1 MSISIVSMIELKDF
15 MQNNTRNRISIAAFE
30 KNIIKR
36 NILVFLE
43 KLLGITV
50 IDKLYGESIAKNTN
64 DNFWSSAIKVLNIDL
79 EINYQN
85 DAEVP
90 RQGPLIV
97 VCNHPF
103 GIIDGILIGKI
114 ISFYRDDY
122 MFLANSALQKIP
134 EIKDRI
140 IPVDLSTL
148 EKKNSKSS
156 SLSSMRKVH
165 SHLNEGGVL
174 IIFPGGEVSSAQRIW
189 DTPVDPVWSPLPV
202 KLSRTFN
209 CGILPIF
216 IHGSSSLLFQFVT
229 KISFSLRKYFLFREV
244 LKKRNKSISLTVNYL
259 QNIEEFNQNFDDA
272 VLSNE
277 IYATM
282 IRDSKHL
289 P

>member
-1 MSISIVSMIELKDF
+1 M
-15 MQNNTRNRISIAAFE
+15 
-30 KNIIKR
+30 
-36 NILVFLE
+36 
-43 KLLGITV
+43 
-50 IDKLYGESIAKNTN
+50 
-64 DNFWSSAIKVLNIDL
+64 
-79 EINYQN
+79 
-85 DAEVP
+85 
-90 RQGPLIV
+90 
-97 VCNHPF
+97 VCNHPY

-148 EKKNSKSS
+148 EKKNSKAS

-174 IIFPGGEVSSAQRIW
+174 IIFPGGEVSSAQRIL

-229 KISFSLRKYFLFREV
+229 KISFSLRKYFSFREV

-259 QNIEEFNQNFDDA
+259 QN
-272 VLSNE
+272 LSL
-277 IYATM
+277 IH
-282 IRDSKHL
+282 I
-289 P
+289 

>member
-1 MSISIVSMIELKDF
+1 MIELKDF

-36 NILVFLE
+36 NILAFLE
-43 KLLGITV
+43 KLLGITL
-50 IDKLYGESIAKNTN
+50 IDKLYVESIAKNTN

-134 EIKDRI
+134 EIRDRI
-140 IPVDLSTL
+140 IPVDLNTL
-148 EKKNSKSS
+148 ERKNSKSS
-156 SLSSMRKVH
+156 SLSSMRRVH

-174 IIFPGGEVSSAQRIW
+174 IIFPGGEVSSAQRIL
-189 DTPVDPVWSPLPV
+189 DTPVDPIWSPLPV

-244 LKKRNKSISLTVNYL
+244 LKKRNKSISVTVNYL

-282 IRDSKHL
+282 RRDSKHL

>member
-1 MSISIVSMIELKDF
+1 MIELKDF

-103 GIIDGILIGKI
+103 GIIDGILVGKI

-148 EKKNSKSS
+148 EKKNSKAS

-244 LKKRNKSISLTVNYL
+244 LKKRN
-259 QNIEEFNQNFDDA
+259 
-272 VLSNE
+272 
-277 IYATM
+277 
-282 IRDSKHL
+282 
-289 P
+289 

>member
-1 MSISIVSMIELKDF
+1 MIELKDF

-148 EKKNSKSS
+148 EKKNSKAS

-174 IIFPGGEVSSAQRIW
+174 IIFPGGEVSSAQRIL

-259 QNIEEFNQNFDDA
+259 QNIEEFNQNFDDT

-282 IRDSKHL
+282 RRDSKHL

>member
-1 MSISIVSMIELKDF
+1 MIELKDF

-148 EKKNSKSS
+148 EKKNSTSS

-259 QNIEEFNQNFDDA
+259 RNIEEFNQNFDDT

-282 IRDSKHL
+282 RRDSKHL